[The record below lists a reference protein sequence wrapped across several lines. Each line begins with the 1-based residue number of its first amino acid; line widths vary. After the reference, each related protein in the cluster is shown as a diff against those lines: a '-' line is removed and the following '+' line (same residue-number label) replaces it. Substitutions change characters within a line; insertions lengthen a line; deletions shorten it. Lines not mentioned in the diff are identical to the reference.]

1 MSATCKPESVLEAPA
16 PDFSI
21 RQAEVIARQIFDI
34 EAVAK
39 PLASERD
46 QNFRLSTP
54 EGDEWVLKIANPAED
69 RAILDLQTRALAHI
83 AHADPELRVP
93 RVMATAD
100 GIAMHEIEDDRGR
113 RFITRI
119 LSFLPGRT
127 LDQAAVEPALER
139 DVGVTTA
146 RLARAL
152 RDFRHPASRHEL
164 LWDLTQAGG
173 LRRHTHHIGEPGDRR
188 LVEAVLERFEMEVL
202 PALMQQRAQLIHNDV
217 SLLNTLVEGRRVVG
231 VIDFGDLIHAPLV
244 CDLAVPICELTE
256 AQANPDSTAAAITA
270 GYHSVTPLL
279 DDELRLIFDLVATR
293 CAMCIAVAHWRVGD
307 HPENAEYIMAGVP
320 EMGER
325 LERMRETGPDR
336 MYTAL
341 RAACSVAET

>member
-1 MSATCKPESVLEAPA
+1 MPDTRKAESILEAPA
-16 PDFSI
+16 PGFSVQ
-21 RQAEVIARQIFDI
+21 QAEAIARRIFDI

-93 RVMATAD
+93 WVRATAD
-100 GIAMHEIEDDRGR
+100 GVALHEIEDDRGR
-113 RFITRI
+113 RFIARV

-127 LDQAAVEPALER
+127 LDQAVVDPALER
-139 DVGVTTA
+139 DVGVTAA

-164 LWDLTQAGG
+164 LWDLTQAAG
-173 LRRHTHHIGEPGDRR
+173 LRKYSHHIGEPGVRR
-188 LVEAVLERFEMEVL
+188 LVEEVL
-202 PALMQQRAQLIHNDV
+202 DHFEAEVRPCLMEQRAQLIHNDV
-217 SLLNTLVEGRRVVG
+217 SLKNTLAEDSGVVG

-256 AQANPDSTAAAITA
+256 AQANPDATAAAITA

-307 HPENAEYIMAGVP
+307 HPENAEYIMAGVI

-325 LERMRETGPDR
+325 LERMRETGPER
-336 MYTAL
+336 MHTAL
-341 RAACSVAET
+341 RSACDAEI